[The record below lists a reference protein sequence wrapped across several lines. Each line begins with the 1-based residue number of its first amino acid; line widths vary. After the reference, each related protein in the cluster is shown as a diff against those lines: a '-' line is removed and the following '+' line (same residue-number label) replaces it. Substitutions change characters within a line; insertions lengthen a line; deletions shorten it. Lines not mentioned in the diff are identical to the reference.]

1 MRRTIGVAVTLF
13 ALTLGGCSDL
23 ARIISN
29 STQPMRVST
38 VNPRAE
44 PVIRY
49 AGYRATDPVS
59 DFADPLPRYLA
70 TTSVRQA
77 ALSLPKPVSASTLP
91 YRVRVD
97 PPSPGVAEPG
107 SSTETEALPSDA
119 VEERVKFGKQRH
131 EEAMRAMDERIVER
145 EREAQRTLRW
155 ICNGC

>member
-13 ALTLGGCSDL
+13 GLTLGGCSDL
-23 ARIISN
+23 ARIISS

-38 VNPRAE
+38 VNPLAE

-49 AGYRATDPVS
+49 AGYCATDPVS
-59 DFADPLPRYLA
+59 DFADPMPRYLA
-70 TTSVRQA
+70 TTPVRQA

-97 PPSPGVAEPG
+97 PSATGVAEPG
-107 SSTETEALPSDA
+107 SSTETEALPPDL
-119 VEERVKFGKQRH
+119 VEDEVKLAKQRMD
-131 EEAMRAMDERIVER
+131 EAMRAIDERIAER